1 MGKNTFSRGLIR
13 DSNEYVVSLT
23 NVHVVYHG
31 ETKPA
36 IYDVNLK
43 VGYGEF
49 ILITG
54 PNGAG
59 KTTLLETIIG
69 LLKPC
74 KGRVVVFGKDVSK
87 NAYHLRKLIG
97 YVPQDFIRKPEEPFL
112 VREVVALALACYK
125 GTLEDLTSR
134 DWERVHS
141 VLRLMGIEDLAYKPI
156 GRLSGGQQQKV
167 MIARAIVRD
176 PKLLLLDE
184 PFSNLDPESR
194 VYIANLL
201 SKLNEKGVTVIM
213 VSHDT
218 STIPD
223 ACSRVIEMRSGRI
236 VNEVRIR

>member
-1 MGKNTFSRGLIR
+1 MDRNAFSRTDIR
-13 DSNEYVVSLT
+13 DRDRYIVLLRNVYVA
-23 NVHVVYHG
+23 YYG
-31 ETKPA
+31 ETRPA
-36 IYDVNLK
+36 LYGIDLRVE
-43 VGYGEF
+43 YGEF
-49 ILITG
+49 VLVTG

-59 KTTLLETIIG
+59 KTTLLETIAG
-69 LLKPC
+69 LLKPYR
-74 KGRVVVFGKDVSK
+74 GSVVVFGRDMARDAHSV
-87 NAYHLRKLIG
+87 RKLIG
-97 YVPQDFIRKPEEPFL
+97 YVPQDFVRKPDEPFL
-112 VREVVALALACYK
+112 VREVVALALASYK
-125 GTLEDLTSR
+125 
-134 DWERVHS
+134 S
-141 VLRLMGIEDLAYKPI
+141 VLEGFTEEDWRKVHEALRLLGIEDLAYRPI

-236 VNEVRIR
+236 VDEVRIR